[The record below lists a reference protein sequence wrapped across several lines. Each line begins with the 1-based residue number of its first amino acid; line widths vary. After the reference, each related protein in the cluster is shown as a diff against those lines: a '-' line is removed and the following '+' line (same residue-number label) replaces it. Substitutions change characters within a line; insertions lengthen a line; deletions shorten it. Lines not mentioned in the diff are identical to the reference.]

1 MKVYDRT
8 RLSSRISFAVAVYVA
23 ISMVFIF
30 AYTIGVFFLQRY
42 SGAIKILEYSQVDD
56 KIVISAV
63 PSQLFWFVTVFV
75 LWIISTALICVLLR
89 NKINKTL
96 APIHDVV
103 LATKRI
109 MEGQK
114 VELRSNSSDEIALLT
129 DAVNEMAERLY
140 DAKSANES
148 KDSFIANI
156 SHEIRTPM
164 NAILGFSELILQIES
179 FGEIGGYASDIKRA
193 SNNLLAIIND
203 LLDISKIE
211 SGKLELNPVG
221 YYTHY
226 LFTDVESVVSIPIM
240 NKGLEWRTHIN
251 PELPSKLYG
260 DIVRIR
266 QILIN
271 VVNNAVKFTRE
282 GYVEFTADYMPVEGV
297 DDAVILIFKIKDTG
311 IGMHEEDLKV
321 IFDKFKQVDAKTNRD
336 IEGTGLG
343 LSISRQLVQLM
354 DGDIEVSSEYG
365 HGTTFEI
372 KILQKVLDN
381 RKLSSY
387 VLTQKQ
393 EEEKGRRH
401 FYAPS
406 AKILAVDD
414 NAVNLRIFS
423 GLLKHYQ
430 IEVDIAD
437 SGSMSVDLARE
448 KNYDIIFMDHMMPE
462 MDGVEAQQKI
472 RGLNDYYKDS
482 PIVAVSAN
490 AIRGVRDKYI
500 ESGFTD
506 YLSKPIEAVR
516 LKESLISFLPK
527 NMIIEEV
534 EQVKEEPPEIDFEI
548 KGVDVFT
555 GVLKCD
561 NNLADYLDILKIFY
575 ECGPMKLNEL
585 NSMVER
591 EDISGYAISVHA
603 LKSVAAN
610 IGAHK
615 LFTMSKIHELAAKS
629 GNSDFVKSNYEML
642 LEEYDMIL
650 NNVGALLKEKSLI

>member
-1 MKVYDRT
+1 MKVYDKT
-8 RLSSRISFAVAVYVA
+8 RLSSRISFTIAVYVA

-30 AYTIGVFFLQRY
+30 AYTIGVYFALRY
-42 SGAIKILEYSQVDD
+42 AGSIQIIEYSHADNHL
-56 KIVISAV
+56 VISAQ
-63 PSQLFWFVTVFV
+63 PTQLFLFVTVFI
-75 LWIISTALICVLLR
+75 LWIISTALMCILLR
-89 NKINKTL
+89 RKINRTL
-96 APIHDVV
+96 SPIHDVV
-103 LATKRI
+103 DATKQI
-109 MEGQK
+109 INGQK
-114 VELRSNSSDEIALLT
+114 VELTSNSADEMSLLT
-129 DAVNEMAERLY
+129 DSINEMAETLY
-140 DAKSANES
+140 DAQSANES
-148 KDSFIANI
+148 KNSFIANI

-164 NAILGFSELILQIES
+164 NAILGFSELILQINPS
-179 FGEIGGYASDIKRA
+179 DEIGNYANDIKRA

-251 PELPSKLYG
+251 PGLPSKMHG

-266 QILIN
+266 QVLIN

-282 GYVEFTADYMPVEGV
+282 GYVEFSADFEMLE
-297 DDAVILIFKIKDTG
+297 DDPDSVMLIFKIKDTG

-321 IFDKFKQVDAKTNRD
+321 IFDKFKQVDTAANRG

-354 DGDIEVSSEYG
+354 GGDIEVSSEYG
-365 HGTTFEI
+365 HGTTFTI
-372 KILQKVLDN
+372 RIIQKVLDSK
-381 RKLSSY
+381 KLSSY
-387 VLTQKQ
+387 VLTQKN
-393 EEEKGRRH
+393 EEEKSRRH
-401 FYAPS
+401 FYAPG

-414 NAVNLRIFS
+414 NSVNLRIFS

-437 SGSMSVDLARE
+437 SGQMAIDMAQE
-448 KNYDIIFMDHMMPE
+448 KEYNIIFMDHMMPE
-462 MDGVEAQQKI
+462 MDGAEAQRRI
-472 RGLNDYYKDS
+472 RKLNDYYKDGV
-482 PIVAVSAN
+482 IIAVSAN

-500 ESGFTD
+500 EVGFTD
-506 YLSKPIEAVR
+506 YLSKPIEAAK
-516 LKESLISFLPK
+516 LEQSLLSYLTAD
-527 NMIIEEV
+527 MIIEEV
-534 EQVKEEPPEIDFEI
+534 EQEKEEVPEIDFEI
-548 KGVDVFT
+548 KGVDVFS

-561 NNLADYLDILKIFY
+561 NNLQDYLDILKIFY

-585 NSMVER
+585 NSMAER
-591 EDISGYAISVHA
+591 EDIAGYAISVHA

-615 LFTMSKIHELAAKS
+615 LFTMAKIHELAAKS
-629 GNSDFVKSNYEML
+629 GNGAFVTGNYEAL
-642 LEEYDMIL
+642 LEEYDYIL
-650 NNVGALLKEKSLI
+650 NNIGNLLKEKSLI

>member
-1 MKVYDRT
+1 MKVYDKT
-8 RLSSRISFAVAVYVA
+8 RLSSRISFTVAVYVA

-42 SGAIKILEYSQVDD
+42 TGAIKILEYSQAGNE
-56 KIVISAV
+56 IVISAE
-63 PSQLFWFVTVFV
+63 PTKLFWFVTVFI
-75 LWIISTALICVLLR
+75 LWIISTAFMCFLLR
-89 NKINKTL
+89 KKINKTL
-96 APIHDVV
+96 SPIHDVV
-103 LATKRI
+103 DATKQI
-109 MEGQK
+109 IDGQR
-114 VELRSNSSDEIALLT
+114 VELTSNSSDEISLLT
-129 DAVNEMAERLY
+129 DSINEMADSLY
-140 DAKSANES
+140 VAQSANES

-179 FGEIGGYASDIKRA
+179 TGEIGGYASDIKRA

-221 YYTHY
+221 YFTHY

-251 PELPSKLYG
+251 PELPSKMFG

-282 GYVEFTADYMPVEGV
+282 GYVEFSADFEPASDNDELIM
-297 DDAVILIFKIKDTG
+297 LIFKIRDTG
-311 IGMHEEDLKV
+311 IGMHEEDLKI
-321 IFDKFKQVDAKTNRD
+321 IFDKFKQVDAKANRG

-354 DGDIEVSSEYG
+354 GGDIEVSSEYG

-372 KILQKVLDN
+372 KILQKVLDSK
-381 RKLSSY
+381 KLSSY
-387 VLTQKQ
+387 VLTQKK
-393 EEEKGRRH
+393 EEEQGRKR
-401 FYAPS
+401 FYAPA
-406 AKILAVDD
+406 AKILVVDD
-414 NAVNLRIFS
+414 NSVNLRIFS

-437 SGSMSVDLARE
+437 SGQMSIDMAKE

-462 MDGVEAQQKI
+462 MDGVEAQHRI
-472 RGLNDYYKDS
+472 RNLNDYYKNA

-500 ESGFTD
+500 ESGFSD
-506 YLSKPIEAVR
+506 YLSKPIEAAR
-516 LKESLISFLPK
+516 LESSLLNYLPQ
-527 NMIIEEV
+527 NMIIEEI
-534 EQVKEEPPEIDFEI
+534 EQEKEEVPEIDFEI
-548 KGVDVFT
+548 KGVDVFS

-561 NNLADYLDILKIFY
+561 NNLDDYLDILKIFY
-575 ECGPMKLNEL
+575 ECGSMKLNEIS
-585 NSMVER
+585 SMVER
-591 EDISGYAISVHA
+591 DDIAGYAISVHA

-615 LFTMSKIHELAAKS
+615 LFTMAKIHELAGKS
-629 GNSDFVKSNYEML
+629 GNAEFVKDNYESL
-642 LEEYDMIL
+642 LEEYDYIL
-650 NNVGALLKEKSLI
+650 NNIGDLLKVKSLI